1 MQLQLGLSSS
11 VKLSRADVEP
21 LSNPRRPS
29 STPLLKWPGGKRVL
43 LKHLMQLLPPHP
55 TSYYEPF
62 LGGGALYF
70 ALQAPN
76 STLSDTNAD
85 LINCYRQVR
94 DRPEEVIALLS
105 TMKNTEENYYSV
117 RAQTPTDEIEQAA
130 RLIYLTTLAFNGI
143 HRLNLHGQ
151 FNVPYGRKTHVIP
164 CDSEKLRAASA
175 ALSGAELRSE
185 DFQTATKDAT
195 SDSLVYFDPPY
206 TVAHGSN
213 GFLEYNS
220 RIFSWNDQV
229 RLSQVAM
236 ELSERGCCVLIS
248 NADHPSIH
256 TLYEGFR
263 MIRVTRLSRI
273 AASSQARRL
282 ITEIIFYN
290 EV

>member
-1 MQLQLGLSSS
+1 
-11 VKLSRADVEP
+11 
-21 LSNPRRPS
+21 
-29 STPLLKWPGGKRVL
+29 
-43 LKHLMQLLPPHP
+43 
-55 TSYYEPF
+55 
-62 LGGGALYF
+62 LYF
-70 ALQAPN
+70 ALQTPN

-85 LINCYRQVR
+85 LINCYCQVR

-105 TMKNTEENYYSV
+105 TMKNTEEDYYSV
-117 RAQTPTDEIEQAA
+117 RAVTLTDEIARAA

-151 FNVPYGRKTHVIP
+151 FNVPYGRKTHVNP
-164 CDSEKLRAASA
+164 CDAERIRAASA

-195 SDSLVYFDPPY
+195 RGSLVYFDPPY

-213 GFLEYNS
+213 GFLKYNS
-220 RIFSWNDQV
+220 RIFSWSDQV

-236 ELSERGCCVLIS
+236 ELSERGCSVLVS

-256 TLYEGFR
+256 SLYEGFR
-263 MIRVTRLSRI
+263 MIRMTRASQI
-273 AASSQARRL
+273 AASSQARRS